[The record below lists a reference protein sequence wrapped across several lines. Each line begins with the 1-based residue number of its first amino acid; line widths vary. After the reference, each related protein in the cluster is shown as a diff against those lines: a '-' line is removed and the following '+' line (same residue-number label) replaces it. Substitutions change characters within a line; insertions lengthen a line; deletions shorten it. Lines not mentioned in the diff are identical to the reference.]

1 MTPSLHDPLFCRQLV
16 ANAPDG
22 EQISRLAGVVLNL
35 FANLAHEYRDGILE
49 SDGGAPYIKTV
60 YGMGYQWTGGEA
72 K

>member
-35 FANLAHEYRDGILE
+35 FANLAHEYRDGILVHLRRF
-49 SDGGAPYIKTV
+49 APSLNLQDLKEEMEYSH
-60 YGMGYQWTGGEA
+60 
-72 K
+72 